1 MKIIISESIFKYAP
15 YFNLSTTDTTYYN
28 DIMKKPEY
36 MFWEKGLDGELK
48 YMTPMNY
55 YRECA
60 SMQKTSVNDQIKYVN
75 TDTATEYKKMMMDG
89 EKFPILII
97 DRESKTQEGRH
108 RAFAVQ
114 SIDPYLLVPV
124 LIVEFFSHNFRQ
136 ELIQSIKKLHD
147 KGLTCGEIKEKIS
160 NFPLNQKYCDNIIRG
175 YYD

>member
-15 YFNLSTTDTTYYN
+15 YFDLTTTDTTYYN

-36 MFWEKGLDGELK
+36 MFWEKGLDGELE

-75 TDTATEYKKMMMDG
+75 TDTATKYKKQMLDG
-89 EKFPILII
+89 EKFPILVI
-97 DRESKTQEGRH
+97 DEDAKTQEGRH

-114 SIDPYLLVPV
+114 SINPYLLIPV
-124 LIVEFFSHNFRQ
+124 LIVRFYSWNFRKD
-136 ELIQSIKKLHD
+136 LIEIIKKLHERS
-147 KGLTCGEIKEKIS
+147 LSCQEIKEKIS
-160 NFPLNQKYCDNIIRG
+160 NFPLNEKYCDNIVKG